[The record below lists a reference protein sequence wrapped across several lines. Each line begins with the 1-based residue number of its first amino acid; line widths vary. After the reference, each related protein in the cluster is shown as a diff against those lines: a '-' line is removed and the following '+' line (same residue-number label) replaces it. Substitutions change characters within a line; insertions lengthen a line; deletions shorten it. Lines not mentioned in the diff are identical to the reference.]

1 MLPLLTSIAHT
12 MNDVGAGIGL
22 YLQYRIAEC
31 YYSSVYQIQ
40 GRFGSTVAAR
50 VEPILPC
57 I

>member
-22 YLQYRIAEC
+22 YLQYGIAEC